1 MKKTL
6 VALAALA
13 ATSAFA
19 QSAVSISGNFDIGWK
34 AQTHTGASGQGAT
47 ATGISD
53 GAQYPNRI
61 VFDGTEDLGGGLKAV
76 FKSEIGVNPTN
87 DEILGNRTG
96 NSGIQ
101 YDNPLNV
108 AATAAPALYTGGSG
122 YSQNTNRQ
130 TWVELNDAQRGA
142 LRVGY
147 IVTTAYNASSQSGY
161 NQTFEGLVG
170 ADVFHTHGQ
179 AYVGGARGNGIQ
191 YTLPAMGAL
200 KVHAQYGTGTG
211 RQTLETQNANSRDNL
226 SRFSFKLDYA
236 DGGFNGT
243 YGYTSAK
250 TVITNSILNSNAQG
264 ETLTAASDTDANA
277 HLHQFLGSYNFG
289 AFSVAALYNT
299 GESKQN
305 IKGAVGKAS
314 ETIAGGVT
322 SYRSTQLTAW
332 MPIGKWTL
340 RGSLGNL
347 IVESPYAAGPATSVD
362 VKGNQFGTTYDFSK
376 RTTAYFMTGRTED
389 SGSAKSLW
397 NARRS
402 AYIVGV
408 NHAF

>member
-1 MKKTL
+1 M
-6 VALAALA
+6 AALA

-61 VFDGTEDLGGGLKAV
+61 TFDGTEDLGGGLKAI
-76 FKSEIGVNPTN
+76 FKSELGLNPTN

-101 YDNPLNV
+101 YDQALNN
-108 AATAAPALYTGGSG
+108 AAAAAPNLHTGGTG

-142 LRVGY
+142 LRAGY
-147 IVTTAYNASSQSGY
+147 LVTHLYQASSQSGY

-170 ADVFHTHGQ
+170 ADIFHTHGN
-179 AYVGGARGNGIQ
+179 AWVGGVRGNGIQ
-191 YTLPAMGAL
+191 YTLPTMGAFKL
-200 KVHAQYGTGTG
+200 SAQYGTGAG
-211 RQTLETQNANSRDNL
+211 RQTLETNNANTRDNFT
-226 SRFSFKLDYA
+226 RFSFKLDYA
-236 DGGFNGT
+236 DAGFNGT
-243 YGYTSAK
+243 YAYTSAK
-250 TVITNSILNSNAQG
+250 TVTTASILNSNAQG
-264 ETLTAASDTDANA
+264 ETLTAPANADANA
-277 HLHQFLGSYNFG
+277 FLHQFLGSYNFG

-305 IKGAVGKAS
+305 IASGAGA
-314 ETIAGGVT
+314 TAINAGGVT
-322 SYRSTQLTAW
+322 SFRSTQLTAW

-340 RGSLGNL
+340 RGSLANL
-347 IVESPYAAGPATSVD
+347 VTESPYAAGGLTSQD

>member
-19 QSAVSISGNFDIGWK
+19 QSSVSISGNFDIGWK
-34 AQTHTGASGQGAT
+34 AQTHTGATGQGAT

-53 GAQYPNRI
+53 GAMAPNRI
-61 VFDGTEDLGGGLKAV
+61 TFDGTEDLGGGLKAI
-76 FKSEIGVNPTN
+76 FKSEIGINPTN
-87 DEILGNRTG
+87 DELTGNRTG

-101 YDNPLNV
+101 YDQALNN
-108 AATAAPALYTGGSG
+108 AAAAAPNLHTGGTG

-130 TWVELNDAQRGA
+130 TWVELNDAKLGA

-147 IVTTAYNASSQSGY
+147 LVTHLYQASSQSGY

-170 ADVFHTHGQ
+170 ADVIHTHG
-179 AYVGGARGNGIQ
+179 AAFVGGTRGNGIQ

-200 KVHAQYGTGTG
+200 KLSAQYGTGNG
-211 RQTLETQNANSRDNL
+211 RQTLETSNATTRDNL
-226 SRFSFKLDYA
+226 SRFSFKLDYS
-236 DGGFNGT
+236 DSGFNGT
-243 YGYTSAK
+243 YAYTSAK
-250 TVITNSILNSNAQG
+250 TVTTASILNANAQG
-264 ETLTAASDTDANA
+264 EALTAPANA
-277 HLHQFLGSYNFG
+277 DNNASLHQFLGSYNFG

-299 GESKQN
+299 GESKAN
-305 IKGAVGKAS
+305 LATATTPVGGA
-314 ETIAGGVT
+314 T

-332 MPIGKWTL
+332 MPIGNWTL

-347 IVESPYAAGPATSVD
+347 VTEAPTNPGTTTVD
-362 VKGNQFGTTYDFSK
+362 LKGNQFGTTYNFSK
-376 RTTAYFMTGRTED
+376 RTVGYFMTGRTED
-389 SGSAKSLW
+389 SGTARSAW

-402 AYIVGV
+402 AYVIGV

>member
-1 MKKTL
+1 
-6 VALAALA
+6 LA

-34 AQTHTGASGQGAT
+34 AQTHTGASGQGGT

-61 VFDGTEDLGGGLKAV
+61 TFDGTEDLGGGLKAI
-76 FKSEIGVNPTN
+76 FKSEIGINPTN

-101 YDNPLNV
+101 YDSALV
-108 AATAAPALYTGGSG
+108 APAHATQIGASG

-130 TWVELNDAQRGA
+130 TWVELNDAKLGA

-147 IVTTAYNASSQSGY
+147 LVTHLYQASSQSGY

-170 ADVFHTHGQ
+170 ADIIHTHGQ
-179 AYVGGARGNGIQ
+179 AFVGGTRGNGIQ

-200 KVHAQYGTGTG
+200 KLSAQYGTGNG
-211 RQTLETQNANSRDNL
+211 RQTLESQNATTRDNL
-226 SRFSFKLDYA
+226 SRFSFKLDYS
-236 DGGFNGT
+236 DSGFNGT
-243 YGYTSAK
+243 YAYTSAK
-250 TVITNSILNSNAQG
+250 TVTTNSILTANAQG
-264 ETLTAASDTDANA
+264 ETLTQPTAADNNA
-277 HLHQFLGSYNFG
+277 MLHQFLGSYNFG
-289 AFSVAALYNT
+289 PFSVAALYNT
-299 GESKQN
+299 GESKAN
-305 IKGAVGKAS
+305 LATATTPI
-314 ETIAGGVT
+314 GGVT
-322 SYRSTQLTAW
+322 SYRSSQLTAW

-340 RGSLGNL
+340 RGSIGSLVTETPTNPGTTT
-347 IVESPYAAGPATSVD
+347 AD

-389 SGSAKSLW
+389 SGTARSLW

-402 AYIVGV
+402 AYIIGV